1 MSERRINRQ
10 LGELYSAMDPEL
22 RRLQFKAKERTYQ
35 YNQTLPGQSLQ
46 RQLLLAELLGDCDE
60 QTQIKPNFECDY
72 GFNVH
77 FKGSAVVESGC
88 VMLDSA
94 EIMIGNN
101 VYFAEHVCLACASHP
116 LVVEERQN
124 ALAYAQNITIEED
137 VWVGEHCTILGG
149 VTIGRGAIIQAGS
162 VVSDDIPSGMVAKG
176 NPCKAIR
183 VVTQS
188 DRDTF
193 RLPESDILADSPAVD
208 IHQ

>member
-1 MSERRINRQ
+1 MSERRVNRQ
-10 LGELYSAMDPEL
+10 PGELYSAMDPEL

-35 YNQTLPGQSLQ
+35 YNQTLPNQALRKQ
-46 RQLLLAELLGDCDE
+46 ILLAELLGDCGE
-60 QTQIKPNFECDY
+60 QTFIEPNFTCDY

-94 EIMIGNN
+94 EITIGNN
-101 VYFAEHVCLACASHP
+101 VYFAANVCCACASHP

-137 VWVGEHCTILGG
+137 VWIGAHCTILGG

-162 VVSDDIPSGMVAKG
+162 VVSEDIPSNKVAAG

-183 VVTQS
+183 EVS
-188 DRDTF
+188 EADREDC
-193 RLPESDILADSPAVD
+193 RLPESCILADSPAVD